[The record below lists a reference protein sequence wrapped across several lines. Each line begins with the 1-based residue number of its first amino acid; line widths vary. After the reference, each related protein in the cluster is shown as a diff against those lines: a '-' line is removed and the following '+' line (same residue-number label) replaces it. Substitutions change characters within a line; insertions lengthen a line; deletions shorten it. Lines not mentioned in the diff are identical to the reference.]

1 MAGGMRVATFY
12 ELTGILSWTS
22 SSPSVATVSGGL
34 VTGAS
39 PGTSTITATF
49 NDLRYHVGSTTCDYL
64 CPEIYQNFSGSAS
77 GSVKPT
83 ITSVSPAQ
91 GLIGT
96 TISGITI
103 TGAGFGTTPTVNAG
117 TGITVTYGSKSDTS
131 ITANFVVA
139 TNATAGNH
147 SVTVTAGGQTSA
159 AKTFYVQVPSKLSIS
174 STGSLITITDGNVV
188 DYYDNILRT
197 HRCGVYRNVVS
208 ALRDQQGGTILGG
221 DFTLTESF
229 SNYSTTLIPN
239 PGAPPTQSF
248 DENTSIQ
255 VLADTQFF
263 GFVAPG
269 CPASNDHE
277 AFDQSFGITIG
288 STSFPL
294 STVYHIERGK
304 YSGTYKV
311 DVTVK
316 TP

>member
-1 MAGGMRVATFY
+1 M
-12 ELTGILSWTS
+12 
-22 SSPSVATVSGGL
+22 
-34 VTGAS
+34 
-39 PGTSTITATF
+39 
-49 NDLRYHVGSTTCDYL
+49 
-64 CPEIYQNFSGSAS
+64 
-77 GSVKPT
+77 
-83 ITSVSPAQ
+83 
-91 GLIGT
+91 
-96 TISGITI
+96 
-103 TGAGFGTTPTVNAG
+103 NAG

-188 DYYDNILRT
+188 DYYGNILRT

-248 DENTSIQ
+248 DET
-255 VLADTQFF
+255 
-263 GFVAPG
+263 
-269 CPASNDHE
+269 
-277 AFDQSFGITIG
+277 
-288 STSFPL
+288 
-294 STVYHIERGK
+294 
-304 YSGTYKV
+304 
-311 DVTVK
+311 
-316 TP
+316 